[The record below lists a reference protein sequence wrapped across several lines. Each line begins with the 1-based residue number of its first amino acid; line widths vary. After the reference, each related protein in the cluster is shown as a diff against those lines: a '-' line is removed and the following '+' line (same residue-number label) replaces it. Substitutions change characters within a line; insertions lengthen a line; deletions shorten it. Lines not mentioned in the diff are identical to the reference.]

1 MNDHARSGN
10 ADEGGTARRE
20 AIVALVEERRVASQ
34 DELAKLL
41 RQRGIRATQ
50 ATLSRDLKELGVGR
64 VAFGEGTKYVLQP
77 AAEVRIL
84 RPLVGAEVLSIQSN
98 ESLIVVRTLPGC
110 ANVVGE
116 YLDAQKHPD
125 IIGTLAGD
133 NTLLIIPRSQKKTKP
148 LLTFLQD
155 KLIEGK

>member
-1 MNDHARSGN
+1 MEKTSRQLAVKQIIDRLQIS
-10 ADEGGTARRE
+10 
-20 AIVALVEERRVASQ
+20 SQ
-34 DELAKLL
+34 DELRLELKK
-41 RQRGIRATQ
+41 RGFAVTQ

-64 VAFGEGTKYVLQP
+64 VASGDGAKYVLQP
-77 AAEVRIL
+77 DAEVRIL
-84 RPLVGAEVLSIQSN
+84 RPLVGAEVISIQSN

-116 YLDAQKHPD
+116 FLDAHKHPD

-133 NTLLIIPRSQKKTKP
+133 NTLLIIPQSQKKTKK
-148 LLTFLQD
+148 LLTFLQE

>member
-1 MNDHARSGN
+1 MEKTSRQFAVKQIIDTFPIAN
-10 ADEGGTARRE
+10 
-20 AIVALVEERRVASQ
+20 Q
-34 DELAKLL
+34 DELRLQLKK
-41 RQRGIRATQ
+41 RGFAVTQ

-84 RPLVGAEVLSIQSN
+84 RPLVGAEVISIQSN

-116 YLDAQKHPD
+116 FLDAQRHPG

-133 NTLLIIPRSQKKTKP
+133 NTLLIIPQSQKKTK
-148 LLTFLQD
+148 LLLAFLQD